1 MVEEQEDVGD
11 GVLKRFLE
19 CGRGDGVR
27 DRDITHNESKNVV
40 CGIKTRAS
48 SCKLILVGN
57 FFVDVHQKNKFDLL
71 FFFTQTFFRVRVR
84 VFPHLHYKRNLLT
97 NPKLNHFPRRNFVV
111 GLPWELFESYNH
123 LHLLTNTM
131 KTIGLSGIPANSH

>member
-57 FFVDVHQKNKFDLL
+57 FFVDVHQKTNLIFYCFLL
-71 FFFTQTFFRVRVR
+71 RHFFFT
-84 VFPHLHYKRNLLT
+84 HN
-97 NPKLNHFPRRNFVV
+97 
-111 GLPWELFESYNH
+111 
-123 LHLLTNTM
+123 M
-131 KTIGLSGIPANSH
+131 